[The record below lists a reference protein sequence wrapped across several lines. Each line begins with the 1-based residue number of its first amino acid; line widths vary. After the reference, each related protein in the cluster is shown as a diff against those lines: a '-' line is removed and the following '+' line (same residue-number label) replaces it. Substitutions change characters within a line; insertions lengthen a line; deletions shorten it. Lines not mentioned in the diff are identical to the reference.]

1 MSTFFYVNLMRLHTY
16 TEEKL
21 CFEKINYSRIRK
33 VKVFQ
38 RFENQKKIGSSWT
51 NTTQKADF
59 LFLFLFTYIIL
70 VIVDNT
76 AAPALYIVGQLYSC
90 SLCSSLKYTDS

>member
-1 MSTFFYVNLMRLHTY
+1 MFTFFYVNLMRLHTY

-38 RFENQKKIGSSWT
+38 RFENQK
-51 NTTQKADF
+51 
-59 LFLFLFTYIIL
+59 
-70 VIVDNT
+70 
-76 AAPALYIVGQLYSC
+76 
-90 SLCSSLKYTDS
+90 